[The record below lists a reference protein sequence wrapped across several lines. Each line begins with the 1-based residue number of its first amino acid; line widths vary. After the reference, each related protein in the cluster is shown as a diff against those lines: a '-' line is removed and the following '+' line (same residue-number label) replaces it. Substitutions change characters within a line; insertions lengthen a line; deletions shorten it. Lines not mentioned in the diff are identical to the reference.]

1 MMSLFRLARNNI
13 QNFAAQRLKQFIWIA
28 MSTMLSFFIISIQS
42 NEVIIKKLQHI
53 PLFVEFFNY
62 VSILLFLVCSF
73 AIYQM
78 IKGFLKTRRQEF
90 QSYEANNMK
99 KSQIVCL
106 LCQEQLLIFGGAL
119 FFGLVHGMLFLRLFI
134 VIFMKVAGIRG
145 VSGALITIYALLVTT
160 LLIMI
165 LIVLSMWQC
174 YQFVYDLKKESVY
187 KTEEK
192 A

>member
-1 MMSLFRLARNNI
+1 MSIFRLARNNI

-42 NEVIIKKLQHI
+42 NEVIIKKLQHV
-53 PLFVEFFNY
+53 PLFYY
-62 VSILLFLVCSF
+62 VSILLFFVCGF
-73 AIYQM
+73 VTYQM

-90 QSYEANNMK
+90 QSYEAINMK
-99 KSQIVCL
+99 KRQIVCL

-119 FFGLVHGMLFLRLFI
+119 FFGLIHGMLFLRLFI
-134 VIFMKVAGIRG
+134 AIFMKVLGIRG
-145 VSGALITIYALLVTT
+145 VSGTLITIYALLVTT